1 MKFLSFIF
9 ILVSFCSSALADTLS
24 VEYSSFYSHLKKIDN
39 EETPALQFAFGFK
52 NVRNGGLCQIQSANI
67 VTQKVTLPVT
77 ITPEYRFLLP
87 TEKALNQAK
96 ALVKLELV
104 ENSNQCDMSVQLETK
119 PSYLKTHYTHQELQ
133 DLYQQ
138 YAIFFDDMGSFLSFL
153 MPSVS
158 GLQFYFDNIDRDSIP
173 DALYVDEHHV
183 VVSEDWL
190 EQGAQVS
197 FSEAPYRI
205 TAITK

>member
-1 MKFLSFIF
+1 MKFLSFTF
-9 ILVSFCSSALADTLS
+9 LLLSLSCSALADSLS
-24 VEYSSFYSHLKKIDN
+24 VEYASFYSHLRKIDN

-52 NVRNGGLCQIQSANI
+52 NVRNGDLCQIQSANI

-87 TEKALNQAK
+87 TEKALKQAK
-96 ALVKLELV
+96 AIVELELL

-119 PSYLKTHYTHQELQ
+119 PSYLKAQYSHQELQ

-138 YAIFFDDMGSFLSFL
+138 YVTFFDDMGSFLSFL

-158 GLQFYFDNIDRDSIP
+158 GLQFYFDSVDKDSVP
-173 DALYVDEHHV
+173 EALYVDEHHA
-183 VVSEDWL
+183 VVSKDWL
-190 EQGAQVS
+190 EQGTQVH
-197 FSEAPYRI
+197 FSDAPYRI